1 MATRNCNCRG
11 EICAHNEPGDS
22 DGDDPREQAWQ
33 DYFAREDS
41 TRERYWRELKDIE
54 NEGRMAADEAA
65 YEAERAYFARPLGAR
80 VADALVAAAAQAAD
94 CIGRALVLPVAED
107 DIPF

>member
-1 MATRNCNCRG
+1 MR
-11 EICAHNEPGDS
+11 HY
-22 DGDDPREQAWQ
+22 DDQREQAWQ
-33 DYFAREDS
+33 DFFARDDAI
-41 TRERYWRELKDIE
+41 RERYWRELQDIE

-80 VADALVAAAAQAAD
+80 LADSLVAAGVCAARAIEAA
-94 CIGRALVLPVAED
+94 LLLPVAED

>member
-1 MATRNCNCRG
+1 MSYYDERQEALEEMGARY
-11 EICAHNEPGDS
+11 DS
-22 DGDDPREQAWQ
+22 V
-33 DYFAREDS
+33 
-41 TRERYWRELKDIE
+41 RERYWRELKDIE

-80 VADALVAAAAQAAD
+80 LADSLVAAGAHAAD
-94 CIGRALVLPVAED
+94 CIGRALLLPVAED